1 MVQAKA
7 KRRGH
12 GEDAIF
18 FAADKNRYVGS
29 VSLGYRADG
38 RRIRR
43 KVMGRTKQEVRDKL
57 KALHLELDAGL
68 KSSPT
73 YTVAQ
78 AVDDWLRDGL
88 DGRSERTRTLYKG
101 LMKSLLEHLG
111 ARPLRT
117 LSASDVRWALAQ
129 LAPRFSTRSLQIT
142 RNCLERA
149 VTHAQANDLVGRN
162 VATLVALPRGR
173 AGRPSK
179 SFTVEQAKALLAAA
193 EGTRMHAYVTL
204 SLMVGI
210 RTEEAR
216 ALRWDHVV
224 VWVDDSAGW
233 QPVTEVGFDGA
244 RAGDERSRRTLA
256 LPQRCV
262 DALREHWKR
271 QALERQRAGE
281 VWLDHGLVFASRVGT
296 PLGANNVIR
305 AFRLITIKAGL
316 GEDWAPREMRHTFVS
331 VLSANDVAVESIAR
345 LVGHEQTATTELIYR
360 HEIRPALIQ
369 GAGSYSSLKE
379 RCRVKGCFGGVLAAW
394 RACVTGVSCFPDS
407 CHVRGWWSGG
417 SRTGRSPAAVAAP
430 EASLTWATR
439 SPMIWLRGMGAG
451 GPCWVQL
458 FSVPSPCP
466 VLSGA
471 GSAAGCIHPFA

>member
-43 KVMGRTKQEVRDKL
+43 KVMGRTKQEVAHKL

-101 LMKSLLEHLG
+101 LMKSRLEHLG

-149 VTHAQANDLVGRN
+149 VTHAQANALVGRN
-162 VATLVALPRGR
+162 VATPVALPRGR
-173 AGRPSK
+173 
-179 SFTVEQAKALLAAA
+179 

-216 ALRWDHVV
+216 ALRWEHVV

-244 RAGDERSRRTLA
+244 RAGDDRFAIYVWRSERHGGDTKTGRSRRTLA

-271 QALERQRAGE
+271 QALERQRAGD
-281 VWLDHGLVFASRVGT
+281 VLLFHGLVFASRVGT

-331 VLSANDVAVESIAR
+331 VLSANDVAVRGLR
-345 LVGHEQTATTELIYR
+345 L
-360 HEIRPALIQ
+360 
-369 GAGSYSSLKE
+369 
-379 RCRVKGCFGGVLAAW
+379 
-394 RACVTGVSCFPDS
+394 
-407 CHVRGWWSGG
+407 
-417 SRTGRSPAAVAAP
+417 
-430 EASLTWATR
+430 
-439 SPMIWLRGMGAG
+439 
-451 GPCWVQL
+451 
-458 FSVPSPCP
+458 
-466 VLSGA
+466 LSGTSRRPRRSLSI
-471 GSAAGCIHPFA
+471 GTKSGPH